1 MNEHNLWDSVKHPT
15 GLADMVHVGWMQR
28 LLSSAE
34 WSGFPGPEPDLVA
47 HGQMRVGP
55 HARKIFEEFAEL
67 GLRYAGERQIAS
79 RGRSGFGL
87 SMKFLLSGKRRVL
100 ICAWP
105 FVVLRLMP
113 GSTR

>member
-1 MNEHNLWDSVKHPT
+1 MNERNLWDSVKHPT

-47 HGQMRVGP
+47 HGQTGVVP
-55 HARKIFEEFAEL
+55 HARKIFEKFAEL
-67 GLRYAGERQIAS
+67 GIEAS
-79 RGRSGFGL
+79 RGRRGFGPATR
-87 SMKFLLSGKRRVL
+87 FLLSGRQRAS

-105 FVVLRLMP
+105 FVVLRSMP
-113 GSTR
+113 VSTR